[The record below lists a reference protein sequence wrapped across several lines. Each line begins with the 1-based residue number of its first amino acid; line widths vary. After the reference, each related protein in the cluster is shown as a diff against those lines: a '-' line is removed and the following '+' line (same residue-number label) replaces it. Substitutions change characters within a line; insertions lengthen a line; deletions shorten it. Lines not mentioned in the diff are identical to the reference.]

1 MSVTVKKRDKK
12 AGDARPKAPA
22 PTPEHHP
29 LLALRRDVDK
39 LFDDFFSGFSLGPF
53 AKRSFD
59 FGALSRMEPLFGK
72 TGALAIHVDAS
83 ETDDEYRVDAELPGL
98 EEKDIEVTLSGGE
111 LTIKAEK
118 KEKKTKEEKDLH
130 LMERRYGSVHRTFR
144 VPESIDEKRVEA
156 TFEKG
161 VLRVTMPK
169 REPAKRE
176 TKKIKIR
183 SQ

>member
-12 AGDARPKAPA
+12 AGDARPKAPP

-83 ETDDEYRVDAELPGL
+83 ETDDEYRV
-98 EEKDIEVTLSGGE
+98 
-111 LTIKAEK
+111 
-118 KEKKTKEEKDLH
+118 
-130 LMERRYGSVHRTFR
+130 
-144 VPESIDEKRVEA
+144 EA